1 MGQDASKGSF
11 EFRYVNEVDCF
22 RRKVLMIQPPSAV
35 KKEEGVTRVLRS
47 VSVQCVTWD
56 SQTILPEQWMSLLG
70 NQLYA
75 VYFVSYRSHQMSTGE
90 EVLVLP
96 PASEVEERATYA
108 FEKVRN
114 ASPDAKLAIVV
125 WDNAEDGYDEE
136 EVPEEAA
143 VDPPAED
150 ETNQEDPQE
159 LPVAEGME
167 GEEEHQASSDDEDA
181 KKKPSEAALLED
193 RNRAT
198 LSAVHKLAKQFS
210 ANGKVI
216 TVSSSKEKFQ
226 LGCLLAAC
234 VIPQEISRPLCS
246 LLYQL
251 RDACGASEAFLVDST
266 TFFPLLSTLDDDPA
280 TLGHSLHEALWVFAT
295 TVRRIMS
302 TLDSDIHLV
311 SMPCG
316 RDMQLFFGWACRPYT
331 YLMLLAPS
339 QRQRGPTQ
347 LMIEKNLEA
356 VSMHFYNVINNTT
369 LRRLYTPMT
378 Q

>member
-11 EFRYVNEVDCF
+11 EFRYVPESDCF
-22 RRKVLMIQPPSAV
+22 RRKLLFIQPPSAV
-35 KKEEGVTRVLRS
+35 RKDEGLTRVLRS
-47 VSVQCVTWD
+47 ISVQCVTWD

-75 VYFVSYRSHQMSTGE
+75 VYFVPYRSYRMSSGE

-96 PASEVEERATYA
+96 TAAEVEERATYA

-125 WDNAEDGYDEE
+125 WDNAEDGYEEE
-136 EVPEEAA
+136 EVPEPEEEQ
-143 VDPPAED
+143 VPEVSEVVEVP
-150 ETNQEDPQE
+150 
-159 LPVAEGME
+159 E
-167 GEEEHQASSDDEDA
+167 GEEGEGADIGSPEHVSSDDDEET
-181 KKKPSEAALLED
+181 KKPSEAALLED

-198 LSAVHKLAKQFS
+198 LATVSRLAKEY
-210 ANGKVI
+210 AVNRKII
-216 TVSSSKEKFQ
+216 TISSSKEKFQ
-226 LGCLLAAC
+226 LGCLLSAC
-234 VIPQEISRPLCS
+234 VTPQDIARPLCS

-251 RDACGASEAFLVDST
+251 RDACGASEAFLVDCI
-266 TFFPLLSTLDDDPA
+266 TFYPLLSTLDDDPA
-280 TLGHSLHEALWVFAT
+280 TLGHSLHETLWVFAT
-295 TVRRIMS
+295 TVRRIMA

-316 RDMQLFFGWACRPYT
+316 KDMQLFFGWACRPYA

-339 QRQRGPTQ
+339 HRHGGPTQ
-347 LMIEKNLEA
+347 LMIEKNLGA

-369 LRRLYTPMT
+369 LRRQYTPMT

>member
-1 MGQDASKGSF
+1 
-11 EFRYVNEVDCF
+11 
-22 RRKVLMIQPPSAV
+22 
-35 KKEEGVTRVLRS
+35 
-47 VSVQCVTWD
+47 
-56 SQTILPEQWMSLLG
+56 MSLLG

-75 VYFVSYRSHQMSTGE
+75 VYFVPYRSHRMSSGD

-96 PASEVEERATYA
+96 TAAEVEERATYA

-136 EVPEEAA
+136 EVPEPEPAPEVSEEPAA
-143 VDPPAED
+143 AEVPTGEED
-150 ETNQEDPQE
+150 E
-159 LPVAEGME
+159 AEGNDE
-167 GEEEHQASSDDEDA
+167 GAADHASSDDEEA

-198 LSAVHKLAKQFS
+198 LATVSRLAKEYAF
-210 ANGKVI
+210 NRKLI

-226 LGCLLAAC
+226 LGCLLSAC
-234 VIPQEISRPLCS
+234 ITPQDIARPLCS

-251 RDACGASEAFLVDST
+251 RDACGASEAFLVDSIS
-266 TFFPLLSTLDDDPA
+266 FYPLLSTLDDDPA
-280 TLGHSLHEALWVFAT
+280 TLGHSLHETLWVFAT
-295 TVRRIMS
+295 TVRRIMT

-316 RDMQLFFGWACRPYT
+316 KDMQLFFGWACRPYA

-339 QRQRGPTQ
+339 HKHHGPTQ
-347 LMIEKNLEA
+347 MMIEKNLEA

-369 LRRLYTPMT
+369 LRRQYTPMT